1 MNVLLI
7 GYRGTGKT
15 TVARHIAERLGW
27 NWLDADVE
35 LERRAGKSIAAMFAE
50 DGEQAFRDLESQVLA
65 DVVNLE
71 DAIIALGGGVVG
83 REANRDLLR
92 GRPGVVWLQ
101 ASPETLHA
109 RIEADAVTAS
119 RRPNL
124 TLHGGLTEIA
134 MLLAKLR
141 SDADC
146 LESFTGADVRGIERR
161 AARPQCC
168 EQEVFCDHLCWEELF
183 HYLRKCGGG

>member
-15 TVARHIAERLGW
+15 TVARHIADRLGW

-50 DGEQAFRDLESQVLA
+50 DGEEAFRDLESAVLA
-65 DVVNLE
+65 DVVLL
-71 DAIIALGGGVVG
+71 DDTIVALGGGVVG
-83 REANRDLLR
+83 RERNRDLIR
-92 GRPGVVWLQ
+92 GREGVVWLQ

-109 RIEADAVTAS
+109 RIEADAVTLG

-134 MLLAKLR
+134 MLLAKR
-141 SDADC
+141 EPWYRECAAIIVDTDA
-146 LESFTGADVRGIERR
+146 APPDVAAREIIERLNLLPKR
-161 AARPQCC
+161 ECS
-168 EQEVFCDHLCWEELF
+168 
-183 HYLRKCGGG
+183 